1 MLLAQYTKLNQK
13 EKKDEFYFYDKET
26 FLNLHFIS
34 FLQIMLELAGIIILG
49 ILAQWVAWK
58 LKIPAIL
65 PLILI
70 GLLVGPIAAEFLS
83 EDGSKW
89 IEPVWNGEKGLFPGE
104 SLYYFVS
111 LAISIILF
119 EGGLTLKRNEIKNV
133 GPVITKL
140 ITIGSAITFF
150 GSGILAHYIFDLSWD
165 VSFLFAGLII
175 VTGPTVITPILR
187 NIPLKKDVSTV
198 LKWEGILIDP
208 IGALV
213 AVLVF
218 EFISVGGGGGFTKTA
233 LIEFGKILLFGTTF
247 GFTFAHALTYA
258 VNKKMIPHYL
268 LNVVSLSTVLL
279 VFVESEVFAHESGLL
294 AVVVMGMVLGNGK
307 LKNLKELLYFK
318 ESLSVLLISILFILL
333 AANININQLMLLYT
347 WKTAALFAIVV
358 FVIRPLAVFA
368 STMNSKLQFNEKMF
382 ISWVGPRGIVAAG
395 IASLFGSKLLK
406 QGVEGAEYITPLVF
420 MIVLGTVLL
429 NATTA
434 RLFAKMVG
442 VFLKS
447 SNAILFVG
455 ASKPSRLIASY
466 LRDKGKRVVLIDSN
480 KTFIEKAMEDDLEAF
495 NVNIYDDDLTDNIEL
510 NDVGYLIALTGNDA
524 VNKYALTNFS
534 ESLGEH
540 GSYRLASSLEVI
552 NATTEERQG
561 FFTPKDDYINLS
573 EAFRENPTIKE
584 VSINSEAEYN
594 KIFTIL
600 AKEEKSIPLFI
611 EKEESL
617 YLIPEF
623 EKLDLEKKD
632 ITLSYLG
639 KDVGDDYKIEI
650 EQEEVEIED
659 EDPLVKTAVKPVGDE
674 KN

>member
-1 MLLAQYTKLNQK
+1 M
-13 EKKDEFYFYDKET
+13 
-26 FLNLHFIS
+26 I
-34 FLQIMLELAGIIILG
+34 ELAGIIILG

-70 GLLVGPIAAEFLS
+70 GLLVGPIAATYLS
-83 EDGSKW
+83 EDGTKW
-89 IEPVWNGEKGLFPGE
+89 IEPVWNGKKGLFPGE

-119 EGGLTLKRNEIKNV
+119 EGGLTLKRGEIKNV

-140 ITIGSAITFF
+140 ITLGSAITFF
-150 GSGILAHYIFDLSWD
+150 GAGILAHYIFDLGWD
-165 VSFLFAGLII
+165 LSFLFAGLII

-187 NIPLKKDVSTV
+187 NIPLKRDISTI

-247 GFTFAHALTYA
+247 GFTFAHALAYA
-258 VNKKMIPHYL
+258 INKKLIPHYL

-333 AANININQLMLLYT
+333 AANINMKDLLLLYT
-347 WKTAALFAIVV
+347 WKTAALFGIIV

-368 STMNSKLQFNEKMF
+368 STMNSKLKLNEKLF

-406 QGVEGAEYITPLVF
+406 EGVEGAEYITPLVF

-447 SNAILFVG
+447 SDAILMVG
-455 ASKPSRLIASY
+455 ASHPSRLIAGY
-466 LRDKGKRVVLIDSN
+466 LRDKGKRIVLIDSN
-480 KTFIEKAMEDDLEAF
+480 KYFIQQALEDDLEAITMD
-495 NVNIYDDDLTDNIEL
+495 IYDDNLTDNIEL
-510 NDVGYLIALTGNDA
+510 NDVGYLIAISGSDA
-524 VNKYALTNFS
+524 VNNHAITNFS
-534 ESLGEH
+534 KDFGEH
-540 GSYRLASSLEVI
+540 GAYKIASSGEAI
-552 NATTEERQG
+552 NATDEQRKA
-561 FFTPKDDYINLS
+561 FFTPNDDFINLS
-573 EAFRENPTIKE
+573 EAFRESPIIHE
-584 VSINSEAEYN
+584 VAINSEEKYQNAL
-594 KIFTIL
+594 KLL

-611 EKEESL
+611 EKGDDIL
-617 YLIPEF
+617 LITEF
-623 EKLDLEKKD
+623 EKLELEMKDLV
-632 ITLSYLG
+632 LSYLG
-639 KDVGDDYKIEI
+639 KEMDF
-650 EQEEVEIED
+650 QE
-659 EDPLVKTAVKPVGDE
+659 K
-674 KN
+674 